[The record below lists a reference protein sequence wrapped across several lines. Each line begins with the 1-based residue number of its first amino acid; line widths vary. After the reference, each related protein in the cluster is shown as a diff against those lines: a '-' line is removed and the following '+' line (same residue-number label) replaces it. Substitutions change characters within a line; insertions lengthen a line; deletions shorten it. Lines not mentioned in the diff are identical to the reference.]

1 METQMIGNRF
11 LDIWNSRT
19 QELDTALVSASDK
32 SGHGEKPTVTYSV
45 DREVFKLIVND
56 AMSPKKAMKNPRL
69 VWSDR
74 EYGRLGDILE
84 ADILDRFTGEGQDD
98 ILDSCNN
105 ELYWDSK
112 IVKDFLNTSP
122 IVSEEDFSIAI
133 KVIGRAEASEILVER
148 LSKKLEEIQ

>member
-1 METQMIGNRF
+1 
-11 LDIWNSRT
+11 
-19 QELDTALVSASDK
+19 
-32 SGHGEKPTVTYSV
+32 
-45 DREVFKLIVND
+45 VFKLIVND
-56 AMSPKKAMKNPRL
+56 AMSPEKAMKKPRL

-112 IVKDFLNTSP
+112 IVKDFLHTSP

-133 KVIGRAEASEILVER
+133 KAIGRVEASGILVER
-148 LSKKLEEIQ
+148 LSKKLEEIR